1 MDKKTQAKLISLTS
15 EFYSKVADSFSET
28 RQNAWDGWER
38 VMSSV
43 ELPPN
48 FELLDVACGN
58 LRFEK
63 FLEQRGTV
71 PRQKGTVPTA
81 RLELSQAPA
90 LRPEGTVLEKA
101 GTVLKSA
108 ICVDNCE
115 LLLPEG
121 IPDFVR
127 FENKDL
133 FSETLDYSVDLV
145 VCFGF
150 MHHIPSFE
158 RRKAFLEM
166 LMNNVKSGG
175 YVALSF
181 WQFMKDE
188 RIAKKAEGLTKKCD
202 LQLEEGDFL
211 LGWKNRADVFRY
223 CHNFSDEEIGSLCEG
238 LEVVAEFSEDG
249 KSHNLN
255 KYVILKK

>member
-63 FLEQRGTV
+63 FLDQRETV
-71 PRQKGTVPTA
+71 LGPG
-81 RLELSQAPA
+81 
-90 LRPEGTVLEKA
+90 GTVLEPG
-101 GTVLKSA
+101 GTFLKSA

-150 MHHIPSFE
+150 IHHIPSFE

-188 RIAKKAEGLTKKCD
+188 RIAKKAEELTKKCD
-202 LQLEEGDFL
+202 LQLEEGDYL
-211 LGWKNRADVFRY
+211 LGWKDRDDVFRY
-223 CHNFSDEEIGSLCEG
+223 CHNFIDEEVTSLTDG
-238 LEVVAEFSEDG
+238 FQVVAEFSEDG
-249 KSHNLN
+249 KAHNLN

>member
-63 FLEQRGTV
+63 FLDQRGTV
-71 PRQKGTVPTA
+71 LGPG
-81 RLELSQAPA
+81 
-90 LRPEGTVLEKA
+90 GTVLEPG

-115 LLLPEG
+115 LLLPED

-133 FSETLDYSVDLV
+133 FSGTLDYSVDLV

-150 MHHIPSFE
+150 MHHIPRFE

-181 WQFMKDE
+181 WEFMKDE
-188 RIAKKAEGLTKKCD
+188 RIAKKAEELTKKCD
-202 LQLEEGDFL
+202 LQLEEGDYL
-211 LGWKNRADVFRY
+211 LSWKERDDVFRY
-223 CHNFSDEEIGSLCEG
+223 CHNFIDEEVTSLTDG
-238 LEVVAEFSEDG
+238 FQVVAEFSEDG
-249 KSHNLN
+249 KAHNLN

>member
-71 PRQKGTVPTA
+71 LGQ
-81 RLELSQAPA
+81 E
-90 LRPEGTVLEKA
+90 

-133 FSETLDYSVDLV
+133 FSGTLDYSVDLV

-188 RIAKKAEGLTKKCD
+188 RIAKKAEELTKKCD
-202 LQLEEGDFL
+202 LQLEEGDYL
-211 LGWKNRADVFRY
+211 LSWKERDDVFRY
-223 CHNFSDEEIGSLCEG
+223 CHNFIDEEVTSLTDG
-238 LEVVAEFSEDG
+238 FQVVAEFSEDG
-249 KSHNLN
+249 KAHNLN